1 MALKGKIEEFPV
13 PEVFQFVALHEGDGV
28 LTFKNKN
35 EEISFGFLNGKV
47 SGALYGKQDMFKPL
61 EEFIVNS
68 GKMTSEELKRYKS
81 MTKSE
86 NRPIYEVLLE
96 ENIITM
102 DEIKSIIK
110 FKIQEILDEVLTWK
124 EGTYSFQPNQQI
136 YKEGKIEVAIEP
148 NALLMEGARRI
159 DEWPRIKEVLND
171 PDIKLF
177 STDKKKID
185 VEIGKEE
192 EVILNIHSDG
202 MRVKDYIEK
211 SGLGK
216 FRTYNALFN
225 LIELGLL
232 TKEEKPEKFEEEEI
246 ERRKIKIDYKK
257 IGNFVE
263 VTIFVIFIIFLTYF
277 LFKFKLGSLITNFKK
292 LFSL

>member
-35 EEISFGFLNGKV
+35 EEISLGFLNGKV

-61 EEFIVNS
+61 EEYIVNS
-68 GKMTSEELKRYKS
+68 GKITSEELKRFKA
-81 MTKSE
+81 MTKEE
-86 NRPIYEVLLE
+86 NRQIDEILLE
-96 ENIITM
+96 ENIITI
-102 DEIKSIIK
+102 DEIKSIIR
-110 FKIQEILDEVLTWK
+110 FKIQEIVDEVLTWK
-124 EGTYSFQPNQQI
+124 EGSYSFQPGQQI
-136 YKEGKIEVAIEP
+136 YKERKIDIAIEP
-148 NALLMEGARRI
+148 NALLMEGTRRI

-171 PDIKLF
+171 LEIKIF
-177 STDKKKID
+177 ATEKKRTD
-185 VEIGKEE
+185 VEIGYEE
-192 EVILNIHSDG
+192 EVILNIHTDG
-202 MRVKDYIEK
+202 MTIKDYIEK

-232 TKEEKPEKFEEEEI
+232 TKEEKVEEFEEEKEK
-246 ERRKIKIDYKK
+246 RKIKIDTKK
-257 IGNFVE
+257 ILKILE
-263 VTIFVIFIIFLTYF
+263 ITSFILFILFTTYF
-277 LFKFKLGSLITNFKK
+277 LFKFKLGILISNLKR